1 MKHLGYE
8 VKRIDHSQNG
18 TYMIR
23 IIDVE
28 NGQELD
34 LVGTFHDLAAIG
46 VKSIVSTQP
55 SFKAYK
61 IKYKSIIVSFENDDR
76 RYLTLYNRDISIEDI
91 INYYRRSLN
100 VWSQCI
106 NILKCIESKSVLDVK
121 ALIDSLGYKSLINE
135 DLMMLR
141 PDISQNMYNK
151 IVYVRYLYNANNS

>member
-34 LVGTFHDLAAIG
+34 LVGTFHDLAAMGI
-46 VKSIVSTQP
+46 KSIVSHQP

-76 RYLTLYNRDISIEDI
+76 RYLTLPNRDIAIEDI
-91 INYYRRSLN
+91 INYYRRSLV

-106 NILKCIESKSVLDVK
+106 NILKCLDSKNVVCVK
-121 ALIDSLGYKSLINE
+121 TLIDDLGYVLLINE

-141 PDISQNMYNK
+141 PHISQNIYNK
-151 IVYVRYLYNANNS
+151 IEYVRYLYNLK

>member
-34 LVGTFHDLAAIG
+34 LVGTFHDLAAMGI
-46 VKSIVSTQP
+46 KSIVATQP

-76 RYLTLYNRDISIEDI
+76 RYLTLSNRAISIEDI
-91 INYYRRSLN
+91 INYYRRSLM

-121 ALIDSLGYKSLINE
+121 SLIDSLGYKSLINE
-135 DLMMLR
+135 DLMMIR

-151 IVYVRYLYNANNS
+151 IEYVRYLYNKN

>member
-23 IIDVE
+23 IIDIE

-34 LVGTFHDLAAIG
+34 LVGTFHDLAAMG
-46 VKSIVSTQP
+46 VKSIVSHQP

-76 RYLTLYNRDISIEDI
+76 RYITLYNRDISIEDI
-91 INYYRRSLN
+91 INYYRRPLM

-151 IVYVRYLYNANNS
+151 IEYVRYLYNTK

>member
-23 IIDVE
+23 IIDIE

-34 LVGTFHDLAAIG
+34 LVGTFHDLAAMG
-46 VKSIVSTQP
+46 VKSIVSHQP

-91 INYYRRSLN
+91 INYYRRPLM

-151 IVYVRYLYNANNS
+151 IEYVRYLYNTK